1 MKIAEVTQ
9 MQRKLHAP
17 KLILVLVDA
26 VCRVASGQP
35 LDRTT
40 TTMLYVPADDNPEA
54 GARREKVTD
63 FSLQIQSK
71 PQATYLDPKP
81 QGLQLLQD
89 TISTSVSTLPLDSSR
104 RENSIS
110 EFTATNIIVSANGV
124 EEGRIPLKLFG
135 VPLHDHVPP
144 SQAGG
149 VSGETGCGNKRPHAD
164 VVNSW
169 EVDSCGVSGL
179 DVHRHDLVFPR
190 APPLKCLKSELA
202 FELRPSSAAVK
213 APWLQICA
221 SRDEGVYI
229 WDNYSHTE
237 NILLLSL

>member
-17 KLILVLVDA
+17 RLILVIAHA

-40 TTMLYVPADDNPEA
+40 TTMLYVPADCNPEA

-63 FSLQIQSK
+63 FSLQIQSM
-71 PQATYLDPKP
+71 PQATYLDPNP
-81 QGLQLLQD
+81 QGSQLLQD
-89 TISTSVSTLPLDSSR
+89 TLSPSVSTLILDSSP
-104 RENSIS
+104 RENSVS
-110 EFTATNIIVSANGV
+110 EFTTTNIILNANGV
-124 EEGRIPLKLFG
+124 KEGRIPPKLFG
-135 VPLHDHVPP
+135 VPLHGHVPP
-144 SQAGG
+144 SQAR
-149 VSGETGCGNKRPHAD
+149 VSGTTESGNKRPHAD

-169 EVDSCGVSGL
+169 EVDLCGVNGL
-179 DVHRHDLVFPR
+179 DVHRHDLGFPR

-202 FELRPSSAAVK
+202 FELRPSSAAVE

-229 WDNYSHTE
+229 
-237 NILLLSL
+237 